1 MMKKTA
7 TYPLLLAAA
16 LLAVLFSCRSPKAR
30 PEDTYSEEARRLL
43 PSASLTDS
51 VSYLLGVNF
60 AAMINYGGG
69 GSDGDDFG
77 EIDMQRV
84 KEGIDDFFAA
94 DTDGR
99 YLAFLRS
106 GFAGEDYEDFREKFD
121 IDPALAEEIIGH
133 YLEARLNARGRDNEE
148 KAEKFFEKNRENGE
162 IAEVKVKYRNPKGVD
177 SLSSFVQYQILTPG
191 EGAPVATGDSLVLS
205 YRGKRLGGKQ
215 FDAVDSLFVPSF
227 ADSLFL
233 PGFSAGLRQLRK
245 GDVAT
250 IWIPAE
256 MGFGD
261 GRSPKGQPFFSPYA
275 ALVFEVT
282 LFDDAKKVDPEE
294 EPEEVIENEEAG
306 EADESLT
313 DE

>member
-16 LLAVLFSCRSPKAR
+16 FLAVLFSCRSPKAR
-30 PEDTYSEEARRLL
+30 PEDDYSEEARRLL

-94 DTDGR
+94 DADGR
-99 YLAFLRS
+99 YLEFLRA
-106 GFAGEDYEDFREKFD
+106 GFAGEEYEDFKVKFD
-121 IDPALAEEIIGH
+121 IDPALAEDIIGH
-133 YLEARLNARGRDNEE
+133 YLEARMNARGKDNEE
-148 KAEKFFEKNRENGE
+148 KARKFFEENRDRE
-162 IAEVKVKYRNPKGVD
+162 EVMEVSVRYRNPKGKD
-177 SLSSFVQYQILTPG
+177 SLLSFVQYEILTPG
-191 EGAPVATGDSLVLS
+191 EGAAVASGDSLVLS

-215 FDAVDSLFVPSF
+215 FDAVDSLVIPSF

-233 PGFSAGLRQLRK
+233 PGFSAGLRQLHR

-250 IWIPAE
+250 LWIPAE
-256 MGFGD
+256 VGFGD

-282 LFDDAKKVDPEE
+282 VFDEAKENEPGEE
-294 EPEEVIENEEAG
+294 EEVVDDDEEAG
-306 EADESLT
+306 EADE
-313 DE
+313 

>member
-1 MMKKTA
+1 MKKTA

-16 LLAVLFSCRSPKAR
+16 FLAVLFSCRSPKAR
-30 PEDTYSEEARRLL
+30 PEDDYSEEARRLL

-94 DTDGR
+94 DADGR
-99 YLAFLRS
+99 YLEFLRA
-106 GFAGEDYEDFREKFD
+106 GFAGEEYEDFKVKFD
-121 IDPALAEEIIGH
+121 IDPALAEDIIGH
-133 YLEARLNARGRDNEE
+133 YLEARMNARGKDNEE
-148 KAEKFFEKNRENGE
+148 KARKFFEENRDRE
-162 IAEVKVKYRNPKGVD
+162 EVMEVSVRYRNPKGKD
-177 SLSSFVQYQILTPG
+177 SLLSFVQYEILTPG
-191 EGAPVATGDSLVLS
+191 EGAAVASGDSLVLS

-215 FDAVDSLFVPSF
+215 FDAVDSLVIPSF

-233 PGFSAGLRQLRK
+233 PGFSAGLRQLHR

-250 IWIPAE
+250 LWIPAE
-256 MGFGD
+256 VGFGD

-282 LFDDAKKVDPEE
+282 VFDEAKENEPGEE
-294 EPEEVIENEEAG
+294 EEVVDDDEEAG
-306 EADESLT
+306 EADE
-313 DE
+313 

>member
-1 MMKKTA
+1 MTKKTA
-7 TYPLLLAAA
+7 YPILIAAA
-16 LLAVLFSCRSPKAR
+16 LVALLFSCRSPKSR
-30 PEDTYSEEARRLL
+30 PEDDYSEEARRLL

-94 DTDGR
+94 DEDGR
-99 YLAFLRS
+99 YLQFIRQ
-106 GFAGEDYEDFREKFD
+106 GYAGEGYEDFRDRFD
-121 IDPALAEEIIGH
+121 IDPALAEEIIGR
-133 YLEARLNARGRDNEE
+133 YLEARLNARGKDNEE
-148 KAEKFFEKNRENGE
+148 KASQFFEENRERDGVT
-162 IAEVKVKYRNPKGVD
+162 EVPVKYKNPKGRD
-177 SLSSFVQYQILTPG
+177 SLQSFVQYEILTPG
-191 EGAPVATGDSLVLS
+191 EGAAVVRGDSLVLS
-205 YRGKRLGGKQ
+205 YKAKRLGGKQ
-215 FDAVDSLFVPSF
+215 FDAVDSLLVPAF

-250 IWIPAE
+250 LWIPSE
-256 MGFGD
+256 VGFRD
-261 GRSPKGQPFFSPYA
+261 GRSPQGQPFFSPYA

-282 LFDDAKKVDPEE
+282 VHDPAKQA
-294 EPEEVIENEEAG
+294 EPEEDEKEDEEENENENEAG
-306 EADESLT
+306 EADE
-313 DE
+313 

>member
-7 TYPLLLAAA
+7 YPLLLAAA
-16 LLAVLFSCRSPKAR
+16 LLAVLFSCKSPKTR
-30 PEDTYSEEARRLL
+30 PEDDYSEEARRLL
-43 PSASLTDS
+43 PSESLKDS

-99 YLAFLRS
+99 YLEFLR
-106 GFAGEDYEDFREKFD
+106 AGQEGHEDFRELFD
-121 IDPALAEEIIGH
+121 VDPALAEEIIGR
-133 YLEARLNARGRDNEE
+133 YLEARLDARGKDNQE
-148 KAEKFFEKNRENGE
+148 KAEKFFAENRDKDDVT
-162 IAEVKVKYRNPKGVD
+162 EVAIRFKDPAGKD
-177 SLSSFVQYQILTPG
+177 SLDSFIQYQILTPG
-191 EGAPVATGDSLVLS
+191 EGASVARGDSLVLS
-205 YRGKRLGGKQ
+205 YKASRLGGRQ
-215 FDAVDSLFVPSF
+215 FDAVDSLFVPCF

-233 PGFSAGLRQLRK
+233 PGFSAGLRQLHR

-250 IWIPAE
+250 LWVPAE
-256 MGFGD
+256 AAFRD
-261 GRSPKGQPFFSPYA
+261 GRSPHGQPFFSPYA

-282 LFDDAKKVDPEE
+282 VYDPAVKE
-294 EPEEVIENEEAG
+294 EPEEEEDGDENEDENENNEAG
-306 EADESLT
+306 EADE
-313 DE
+313 